1 MWPMFFCPACRAQ
14 VAYGDRFCGNCGIY
28 LSCVMQQIPLQPT
41 PYNQAPVSG
50 NQNQHQQQYVYAN
63 GDTVTPI
70 SAEISRLLSELFDK
84 HIKHHK
90 M

>member
-1 MWPMFFCPACRAQ
+1 MFFCPACRAQ

-28 LSCVMQQIPLQPT
+28 LTCVMQQIPLQPL

-50 NQNQHQQQYVYAN
+50 NNQYQQYAYAG

-70 SAEISRLLSELFDK
+70 SADISKLVSELFDK

-90 M
+90 G

>member
-1 MWPMFFCPACRAQ
+1 
-14 VAYGDRFCGNCGIY
+14 
-28 LSCVMQQIPLQPT
+28 MQQIPLQPT

-50 NQNQHQQQYVYAN
+50 NPNQYQQYVYAN

-70 SAEISRLLSELFDK
+70 SAEISKLVSDLFDK